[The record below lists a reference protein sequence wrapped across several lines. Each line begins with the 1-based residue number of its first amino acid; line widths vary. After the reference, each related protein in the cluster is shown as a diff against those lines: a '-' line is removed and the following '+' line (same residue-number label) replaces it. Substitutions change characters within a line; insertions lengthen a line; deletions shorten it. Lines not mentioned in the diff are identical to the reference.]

1 MLRVG
6 EGNIEELPEMRG
18 EALTEP
24 SNISKISHN
33 LGLATWFGGALFGQI
48 ALNPTISRIS
58 DKGERGRVL
67 NEAWGRFN
75 AVNFLAIAATLL
87 SWRLGGLKVDGE
99 LRAPGLTRL
108 KNLMLGGA
116 AINGIAS
123 GILGARIASQSQ
135 EGDTPV
141 EAGTHPA
148 PETPDAAAQSQR
160 LIALTGPSALA
171 LLIGVIA
178 ASTVI
183 ETSAVKPRGVLSRL
197 LD

>member
-1 MLRVG
+1 M
-6 EGNIEELPEMRG
+6 
-18 EALTEP
+18 TEP
-24 SNISKISHN
+24 SNTARIAHN

-58 DKGERGRVL
+58 DKSERGRVL

-75 AVNFLAIAATLL
+75 AVNSLAVAATLL
-87 SWRLGGLKVDGE
+87 AWRLGGLKADGE
-99 LRAPGLTRL
+99 LRAPGVARL

-116 AINGIAS
+116 AVTGIAS

-141 EAGTHPA
+141 ESGTQPA
-148 PETPDAAAQSQR
+148 PETPGAAARSQR
-160 LIALTGPSALA
+160 IIALTGTSALA
-171 LLIGVIA
+171 LLAGVIA

-183 ETSAVKPRGVLSRL
+183 ETSTVKPRGVLSRL

>member
-1 MLRVG
+1 M
-6 EGNIEELPEMRG
+6 
-18 EALTEP
+18 TEP
-24 SNISKISHN
+24 SNISRIAHN

-58 DKGERGRVL
+58 DKSERGRVL

-75 AVNFLAIAATLL
+75 TVNFLAVAATLL
-87 SWRLGGLKVDGE
+87 AWRLGGLKADGE
-99 LRAPGLTRL
+99 LRAPGVARL

-123 GILGARIASQSQ
+123 GILGARIASQST

-141 EAGTHPA
+141 ESGTQPA

-160 LIALTGPSALA
+160 LIGLTGTSALA
-171 LLIGVIA
+171 LLVGVIA

-183 ETSAVKPRGVLSRL
+183 ETSTVKPRGILSRL